1 MNDAA
6 GNGHEGQFL
15 CYAWGE
21 SDKPVAAIVSD
32 REGVRRFIIDQW
44 LGDEDSDELPGIMA
58 EFDAP
63 EWDMIDTLEW
73 TFEIGGVRITQ
84 VFDVGPG
91 KPAAWISEK
100 ELATLKTG
108 RAAFV
113 TPGGGDGDTPLY
125 RA

>member
-1 MNDAA
+1 MNEV
-6 GNGHEGQFL
+6 HEGQYL

-21 SDKPVAAIVSD
+21 SDKPVAAIVPD
-32 REGVRRFIIDQW
+32 RDGVRRFIIAQW
-44 LGDEDSDELPGIMA
+44 LGDEDSDELPGIME

-84 VFDVGPG
+84 VFDVGNAEPI
-91 KPAAWISEK
+91 AWISAK
-100 ELATLKTG
+100 ELAVLKTG

-113 TPGGGDGDTPLY
+113 TPGCGEGDTPLI